1 MYVPIRSSEQ
11 QGFPISPRFGRGS
24 TLQMYMEGTLLDKLL
39 ERSIECEGYLTKLKM
54 INETQET
61 V

>member
-1 MYVPIRSSEQ
+1 
-11 QGFPISPRFGRGS
+11 
-24 TLQMYMEGTLLDKLL
+24 MYMEGTLLDKLL